1 MSVDDTKKECE
12 TENRKKERESLIQE
26 ILDTETNYVS
36 DLKCCVDIFLKPSDA
51 DKFNSEGVMIDRL
64 FLNFENICET
74 SEKLLK
80 LLNKNVRGF
89 DFDQQ
94 IVGQCFLEVS
104 KDLESV
110 YSYYCVNITS
120 ALEYESE
127 VAQHPLILDKIKQ
140 LTDHY
145 QNTNQIITLN
155 SLLTKPVQRI
165 TKYHLLLESLLEVT
179 EENHIDFRELDQA
192 HSCMKNVANNVNES
206 IRAKEI
212 VTKYL
217 RPNSASFRDRLAS
230 ISSHAVQ
237 KKFRRLKGVVV
248 SKTGL
253 TSTVE
258 DEEFDCNLQ
267 KFISVQKTV
276 SDLKKNL
283 EDYLKEF
290 EKSMITFDELVSH
303 VVVLY
308 GDEARNLFV
317 FHLQELNKSSCSIC
331 QSVVEKVTTLLLQP
345 LIVLIKLYE
354 GPEALIKKRN
364 DKLME
369 IYGNESLELVKKEYE
384 SLNCQ
389 LIKGLP
395 DLCKISS
402 EVILDIIVNFILLK
416 NYYQELWVTGLKKF
430 IEFIEMKDD
439 KNKNEPSN
447 WQVLL
452 NVPVLLSETCRYSLP
467 VNTNKATRPKTGM
480 NTDHFPVTG
489 NIELKQSLM
498 IDEDDG
504 FYFAKIPYDAHA
516 NQPEVSLYEGQF
528 VTVITKNDGNGN
540 TEWWE
545 VDTGDNVGYCPAVCL
560 EKAINF
566 METEEILF
574 EEILPM

>member
-1 MSVDDTKKECE
+1 MSVDDIKKECE

-51 DKFNSEGVMIDRL
+51 DKFNSEGVTIDQL
-64 FLNFENICET
+64 FLNFEKIYET

-80 LLNKNVRGF
+80 LLNKHVKGF
-89 DFDQQ
+89 DFNQQ

-104 KDLESV
+104 KELENV

-145 QNTNQIITLN
+145 QNTTQIIALN

-165 TKYHLLLESLLEVT
+165 TKYHLLLESLLAVT
-179 EENHIDFRELDQA
+179 EVSHIDFSGLDQA

-217 RPNSASFRDRLAS
+217 RPSNASFRSKIAS
-230 ISSHAVQ
+230 ISSHAVE
-237 KKFRRLKGVVV
+237 KKLRRLKGVVV

-253 TSTVE
+253 TPTVE

-290 EKSMITFDELVSH
+290 EKSTITFDEFVNH
-303 VVVLY
+303 VVDLY
-308 GDEARNLFV
+308 GDAARNSFV
-317 FHLQELNKSSCSIC
+317 SHLQELNRSSCSFC
-331 QSVVEKVTTLLLQP
+331 QSVVEKVTTLLLRP

-395 DLCKISS
+395 DLCRISS
-402 EVILDIIVNFILLK
+402 EVVLDIIVNFILLK
-416 NYYQELWVTGLKKF
+416 NYYQDLWFTELKKF

-439 KNKNEPSN
+439 KNQNEPSN
-447 WQVLL
+447 WQILL
-452 NVPVLLSETCRYSLP
+452 NIPVLPSETCSYIFP
-467 VNTNKATRPKTGM
+467 INTNKATIPKTGM
-480 NTDHFPVTG
+480 NTDIFPVTV
-489 NIELKQSLM
+489 LLC
-498 IDEDDG
+498 
-504 FYFAKIPYDAHA
+504 
-516 NQPEVSLYEGQF
+516 
-528 VTVITKNDGNGN
+528 KN
-540 TEWWE
+540 
-545 VDTGDNVGYCPAVCL
+545 PL
-560 EKAINF
+560 
-566 METEEILF
+566 
-574 EEILPM
+574 